1 MQKRQQKMHIKYME
15 LVREMFNGNEV
26 IKMVDLKK
34 LQKEIYQNKVDK
46 GFNVTDVNKEFCLT
60 YGEVSEAYEA
70 WRKKK
75 DDLGEEL
82 ADVAI
87 YLLGLS
93 EILGIDLEDE
103 IQRKVYKNS
112 KREYKVIDGVNTR
125 TKEFD
130 EESER

>member
-1 MQKRQQKMHIKYME
+1 
-15 LVREMFNGNEV
+15 
-26 IKMVDLKK
+26 MVDLNK

-60 YGEVSEAYEA
+60 YGEIAEAYDA

-82 ADVAI
+82 ADVTI

-93 EILGIDLEDE
+93 EILGINLEDE
-103 IQRKVYKNS
+103 IQKKVLFLIMPYTTIVWGEKFE
-112 KREYKVIDGVNTR
+112 KKKFY
-125 TKEFD
+125 
-130 EESER
+130 